1 MLHKCELRGSS
12 SALSFRR
19 LEKLVKMKLLSVMS
33 EKNSEADKEIVV
45 GQVDDEE
52 MDLDDEPDLNLK
64 LSDEDEVVED
74 DDGDD
79 TDIDDD
85 LLNSFTSVLTTPES
99 PVKRLVIGKSCSSQ
113 NILIHTYGLYYL
125 VPNITGRES
134 SHIYSAILS
143 TYFFM

>member
-19 LEKLVKMKLLSVMS
+19 LEKLVKMKLVSD
-33 EKNSEADKEIVV
+33 KNSEADEEIVV
-45 GQVDDEE
+45 GQEDDEE

-64 LSDEDEVVED
+64 LSDEEEVVED

-99 PVKRLVIGKSCSSQ
+99 PVKRLVIGKSCISQ
-113 NILIHTYGLYYL
+113 NILRHTYLPTSL
-125 VPNITGRES
+125 CNWVVF
-134 SHIYSAILS
+134 A
-143 TYFFM
+143 YFVSFETFEF

>member
-1 MLHKCELRGSS
+1 MLHKCELHGSS

-19 LEKLVKMKLLSVMS
+19 LEKLVKMKLLSEMS

-45 GQVDDEE
+45 AQEDDEE

-99 PVKRLVIGKSCSSQ
+99 PVKRLVIGKSC
-113 NILIHTYGLYYL
+113 IC
-125 VPNITGRES
+125 
-134 SHIYSAILS
+134 
-143 TYFFM
+143 

>member
-1 MLHKCELRGSS
+1 MLHKCELRGSSSS

-19 LEKLVKMKLLSVMS
+19 LEKLVKMKLVSD
-33 EKNSEADKEIVV
+33 KNSEADEEIGV
-45 GQVDDEE
+45 GQEGAEE

-64 LSDEDEVVED
+64 LSDEEEVVED

-99 PVKRLVIGKSCSSQ
+99 PVKRLVIGKSCISQ
-113 NILIHTYGLYYL
+113 NILRHTYL
-125 VPNITGRES
+125 P
-134 SHIYSAILS
+134 ILPTS
-143 TYFFM
+143 LCNWVVFAYFVSFETFEF

>member
-19 LEKLVKMKLLSVMS
+19 LEKLVKMKLLSGMS
-33 EKNSEADKEIVV
+33 EKNSEADEEIVV
-45 GQVDDEE
+45 AQEDDEE

-64 LSDEDEVVED
+64 LSDEEEVVED

-99 PVKRLVIGKSCSSQ
+99 PVKRLVIGKSCISQ
-113 NILIHTYGLYYL
+113 NILRHTYL
-125 VPNITGRES
+125 P
-134 SHIYSAILS
+134 ILPTS
-143 TYFFM
+143 LCNWVVFAYFVSFETFEF

>member
-19 LEKLVKMKLLSVMS
+19 LEKLVKMKLVSD
-33 EKNSEADKEIVV
+33 KNSEVEEEIVV
-45 GQVDDEE
+45 GQEDDEE

-99 PVKRLVIGKSCSSQ
+99 PVKRLVIGKSCVSQ
-113 NILIHTYGLYYL
+113 NILIHTYLYYL
-125 VPNITGRES
+125 PNITGRES
-134 SHIYSAILS
+134 SHIYGAIFS
-143 TYFFM
+143 TYFSM

>member
-19 LEKLVKMKLLSVMS
+19 LEKLVKMKLVSD
-33 EKNSEADKEIVV
+33 KNSEANEEIVV
-45 GQVDDEE
+45 GQEDDEE

-99 PVKRLVIGKSCSSQ
+99 PVKRLVIGKSCISQ
-113 NILIHTYGLYYL
+113 NILRHTYL
-125 VPNITGRES
+125 P
-134 SHIYSAILS
+134 ILPTS
-143 TYFFM
+143 LCNWVVFAYFVSFETFDF

>member
-1 MLHKCELRGSS
+1 MLHKCELRGSSSS

-19 LEKLVKMKLLSVMS
+19 LEKLVKMKLVSD
-33 EKNSEADKEIVV
+33 KNSEVEEEIVV
-45 GQVDDEE
+45 GQEDDEE

-64 LSDEDEVVED
+64 LSDEEEVVED

-99 PVKRLVIGKSCSSQ
+99 PVKRLVIGKSCISQ
-113 NILIHTYGLYYL
+113 NILIHTFAYL
-125 VPNITGRES
+125 CCLHNITGRES
-134 SHIYSAILS
+134 SHIYSAIFS
-143 TYFFM
+143 TYFSM

>member
-1 MLHKCELRGSS
+1 MLHKCELHGSS

-19 LEKLVKMKLLSVMS
+19 LEKLVKMKLLSEMS

-45 GQVDDEE
+45 AQEDDEE

-64 LSDEDEVVED
+64 LSDEDEVVEDD

-99 PVKRLVIGKSCSSQ
+99 PVKRLVIGKSCISQ
-113 NILIHTYGLYYL
+113 NILI
-125 VPNITGRES
+125 PNNTGRES
-134 SHIYSAILS
+134 SHIYSDILS

>member
-19 LEKLVKMKLLSVMS
+19 LEKLVKMKLLSGMS
-33 EKNSEADKEIVV
+33 EKNSEADEEIVV
-45 GQVDDEE
+45 AQEDDEE

-64 LSDEDEVVED
+64 LSDEDEVVEDD

-99 PVKRLVIGKSCSSQ
+99 PVKRLVIGKSCISQ
-113 NILIHTYGLYYL
+113 NILIPTYL
-125 VPNITGRES
+125 PNNTGRES
-134 SHIYSAILS
+134 SHIYSDILS
-143 TYFFM
+143 TYIFM

>member
-19 LEKLVKMKLLSVMS
+19 LEKLVKMKLVSD
-33 EKNSEADKEIVV
+33 KNSEANEEIVV
-45 GQVDDEE
+45 GQEDDEE

-99 PVKRLVIGKSCSSQ
+99 PVKRLVIGKSCISQ
-113 NILIHTYGLYYL
+113 NILIHTYLYYL
-125 VPNITGRES
+125 PNITSRES
-134 SHIYSAILS
+134 SHIYSAIFS
-143 TYFFM
+143 TYFSI

>member
-19 LEKLVKMKLLSVMS
+19 LEKLVKMKLLSGMS
-33 EKNSEADKEIVV
+33 EKNSEADEEIVV
-45 GQVDDEE
+45 AQEDDEE

-99 PVKRLVIGKSCSSQ
+99 PVKRLVIGKSCISQ
-113 NILIHTYGLYYL
+113 NILIPTYL
-125 VPNITGRES
+125 PNNTGRES
-134 SHIYSAILS
+134 SHIYSDILS

>member
-1 MLHKCELRGSS
+1 MLHKCELRGSSSS

-19 LEKLVKMKLLSVMS
+19 LEKLVKMKLVSY
-33 EKNSEADKEIVV
+33 KNSEVEEEIVV
-45 GQVDDEE
+45 GQEDDEE

-64 LSDEDEVVED
+64 LSDEEEVVED

-99 PVKRLVIGKSCSSQ
+99 PVKRLVIGKSCVSQ
-113 NILIHTYGLYYL
+113 NILIHTYLYYL
-125 VPNITGRES
+125 PNITGRES
-134 SHIYSAILS
+134 SHINSAI
-143 TYFFM
+143 FFT

>member
-1 MLHKCELRGSS
+1 MLHKCELRGSSSS

-19 LEKLVKMKLLSVMS
+19 LEKLVKMKLVSY
-33 EKNSEADKEIVV
+33 KNCEVEEEIVV
-45 GQVDDEE
+45 GQEDDEE

-64 LSDEDEVVED
+64 LSDEEEVVED

-99 PVKRLVIGKSCSSQ
+99 PVKRLVIGKSCVSQ
-113 NILIHTYGLYYL
+113 NILIHTYLYYL
-125 VPNITGRES
+125 PNITGRES
-134 SHIYSAILS
+134 SHINSAI
-143 TYFFM
+143 FFT

>member
-19 LEKLVKMKLLSVMS
+19 LEKLVKMKLVSD
-33 EKNSEADKEIVV
+33 KNSEADEEIVV
-45 GQVDDEE
+45 GQEDDEE

-64 LSDEDEVVED
+64 LSDEEEVVED

-99 PVKRLVIGKSCSSQ
+99 PVKRLVIGKSCISQ
-113 NILIHTYGLYYL
+113 NILIHTYLL
-125 VPNITGRES
+125 
-134 SHIYSAILS
+134 ILPTS
-143 TYFFM
+143 LCNWVVFAYFVSFETFEF

>member
-19 LEKLVKMKLLSVMS
+19 LEKLVKMKLVSD
-33 EKNSEADKEIVV
+33 KNSKVEEEIVV
-45 GQVDDEE
+45 GQEDDEE

-99 PVKRLVIGKSCSSQ
+99 PVKRLVIGKSCISQ
-113 NILIHTYGLYYL
+113 NILIHTYLYCL
-125 VPNITGRES
+125 PNITGRES
-134 SHIYSAILS
+134 SHIYGAIFS
-143 TYFFM
+143 TYFSM